1 MERTKKIRE
10 TTERPFR
17 GRALSRANENI
28 NYFALKLV
36 TGLTALAFSTTLIPS
51 QPVEYVAPQIEI
63 IELKHDIEPEMYHLI
78 LADFGTST
86 PEAMEVSWCES
97 NLRQFN
103 KDGTVL
109 RGRINPADVGA
120 FQINEII
127 HAKEI
132 KRLGLDVHT
141 LEGNIKFA
149 AHLYRKNGWRD
160 WKWSY
165 SCHKLK

>member
-1 MERTKKIRE
+1 MEQKARIIRE
-10 TTERPFR
+10 TIERPFSC
-17 GRALSRANENI
+17 RALSRATGTI
-28 NYFALKLV
+28 NYLFASAF
-36 TGLTALAFSTTLIPS
+36 TAITLTVSFVPS
-51 QPVEYVAPQIEI
+51 VPVVYEAPQIEI

-86 PEAMEVSWCES
+86 PQAMDVGWCES
-97 NLRQFN
+97 NLRQFK

-109 RGRINPADVGA
+109 RGRVNPADVGV

-132 KRLGLDVHT
+132 ARLGLNVHT

-149 AHLYRKNGWRD
+149 AHLHRKNGWKD
-160 WKWSY
+160 WRWSKP
-165 SCHKLK
+165 CHKLQ